1 MKLVCPVT
9 DSMHYEDSRGM
20 GRPRIHI
27 GGGEK
32 QGGRNGRPGAGGSA
46 RDEFP
51 PRNRYARPCERMR
64 GGAGRFSR
72 EKDKVTAGA
81 GDKGRHDGYVRT
93 VERLGRPS
101 EAGL

>member
-1 MKLVCPVT
+1 MKLVCAVT

-46 RDEFP
+46 RGLFAEGICAALLIWEFSLQ
-51 PRNRYARPCERMR
+51 YGKR
-64 GGAGRFSR
+64 G
-72 EKDKVTAGA
+72 
-81 GDKGRHDGYVRT
+81 
-93 VERLGRPS
+93 L
-101 EAGL
+101 L

>member
-46 RDEFP
+46 RGLFAEGICAAQP
-51 PRNRYARPCERMR
+51 LCKTMRAYARGR
-64 GGAGRFSR
+64 GTFFSGKR
-72 EKDKVTAGA
+72 
-81 GDKGRHDGYVRT
+81 
-93 VERLGRPS
+93 
-101 EAGL
+101 

>member
-1 MKLVCPVT
+1 MRIQEAWAGHGFISAAGKNRVGET
-9 DSMHYEDSRGM
+9 DDLAREALR
-20 GRPRIHI
+20 
-27 GGGEK
+27 
-32 QGGRNGRPGAGGSA
+32 GGSA

-93 VERLGRPS
+93 VERLGRPW